1 VTMIDAQR
9 TEPKLEVILGV
20 DTHLD
25 VHVAVVVDQL
35 GRRLGELSVP
45 TTAKGYERLLCWL
58 EGFGPVRCAGIE
70 GTSSYGAGLAR
81 YFKAQGIE
89 VLEVER
95 PKRRQRSSPRNAKSD
110 PSDAESA
117 ARAVLAGET
126 SGVPKSAEG
135 CVEMIRALR
144 AARRSAMKARTQAAN
159 QLQGLRVTAPEQLRH
174 RLRGLSTNFF
184 TEDVCFHTSTEG
196 EGGSV
201 LWRSP
206 ILRRLAQASL
216 AALGWG
222 RAKAALQEDG
232 GGARQVV
239 RPGVKP
245 MWGTDPSPA
254 SGIRHY
260 FTSLLSSAHL
270 PSPPT
275 HTMFSR
281 TCCMS
286 TSKSLRPGPP
296 ARGCPYKKSN
306 VRLLLPQ
313 PLVYAATR
321 GRK

>member
-117 ARAVLAGET
+117 ARAGLAGEP

-174 RLRGLSTNFF
+174 RLRGLSTKELVAVAARFRLGDDPH
-184 TEDVCFHTSTEG
+184 DVAAATKFALR
-196 EGGSV
+196 SV
-201 LWRSP
+201 A
-206 ILRRLAQASL
+206 RRYQALSAEIAELDAQLDRLVRQVAPQLVSL
-216 AALGWG
+216 AGI
-222 RAKAALQEDG
+222 
-232 GGARQVV
+232 
-239 RPGVKP
+239 
-245 MWGTDPSPA
+245 GTD
-254 SGIRHY
+254 H
-260 FTSLLSSAHL
+260 
-270 PSPPT
+270 
-275 HTMFSR
+275 
-281 TCCMS
+281 
-286 TSKSLRPGPP
+286 
-296 ARGCPYKKSN
+296 
-306 VRLLLPQ
+306 
-313 PLVYAATR
+313 AATLLIVALKTIPR
-321 GRK
+321 G